1 MNLMKKLVVAP
12 GKPVKLNK
20 IDPDG
25 TPGCKSK
32 EAAAAELPGLVEE
45 LRGLQ
50 YKLYAENRR
59 AVLVVLQAMD
69 AAGKDG
75 LVRAVFSGLN
85 PQGCSVTPFKVPSSE
100 ERDHDFLWRIH
111 KAVPPYGEIGV
122 FNRSHYEDVLVVR
135 VRGLAPRA
143 VWKKRYDQIRV
154 FEKLLTDNGVTIVKF
169 FLHISPEE
177 QKRRLLERLNNPA
190 RNWKFSEADLAERKF
205 WGDYQEAYEEAL
217 GRCSTTETPW
227 YVIPANRKWYRNWAV
242 AQILRATLRGMKLKW
257 PAPLGDAETLK
268 RKLTVMPSCAGV
280 DCAGAT

>member
-1 MNLMKKLVVAP
+1 MNIGKALMVKP
-12 GKPVKLNK
+12 GRPVKLNK
-20 IDPDG
+20 IDPDA

-32 EAAAAELPGLVEE
+32 EEAVEELPGLLEE

-50 YKLYAENRR
+50 YKLYAENKR

-75 LVRAVFSGLN
+75 LVRHVFSGLN

-111 KAVPPYGEIGV
+111 KAVPPCGEIGV

-135 VRGLAPRA
+135 VRELAPKA
-143 VWKKRYDQIRV
+143 VWKKRYEQIRV

-177 QKRRLLERLNNPA
+177 QKERLVERLDNPA

-205 WGDYQEAYEEAL
+205 WDDYQKAYEEAL
-217 GRCSTTETPW
+217 GRCSTAKAPW

-242 AQILRATLRGMKLKW
+242 AQVLLKTMRDMKLKLP
-257 PAPLGDAETLK
+257 PALGDAESLK
-268 RKLTVMPSCAGV
+268 RKLCAMK
-280 DCAGAT
+280 

>member
-1 MNLMKKLVVAP
+1 MNLMKKLAIAP
-12 GKPVKLNK
+12 GKPVKLK
-20 IDPDG
+20 TIDPDA

-32 EAAAAELPGLVEE
+32 EKAGAELPRLLEE

-50 YKLYAENRR
+50 YKLYAENKR

-85 PQGCSVTPFKVPSSE
+85 PQGCTVMPFKVPSGE
-100 ERDHDFLWRIH
+100 EKDHDFLWRIH

-122 FNRSHYEDVLVVR
+122 FNRSHYEDVLIVR
-135 VRGLAPRA
+135 VHGLAPKA
-143 VWKKRYDQIRV
+143 VWEKRYDQIRA
-154 FEKLLTDNGVTIVKF
+154 FEKLLGDNGVTIVKF

-177 QKRRLLERLNNPA
+177 QKERLLERLDNPA
-190 RNWKFSEADLAERKF
+190 RNWKFSEADLAERGY
-205 WGDYQEAYEEAL
+205 WDDYQRAYEDAI
-217 GRCSTTETPW
+217 GRCGTAEAPW

-242 AQILRATLRGMKLKW
+242 ANILLATMRDMKLKF

-268 RKLTVMPSCAGV
+268 RKLRAMK
-280 DCAGAT
+280 